1 MRTPSLSVLLKVCLI
16 LVAVTT
22 AAIPWLRSSPEEAF
36 STGSVRVLNGAMA
49 PSLAPADG
57 TEKRQNEQLLEK
69 IALLEAR
76 LQKME
81 AERGAAAPRSIP
93 ERRKAADKDAKEK
106 RKALSETE
114 FGQWMDDS
122 LNLGSYSP
130 DTTRSVMD
138 KAQENLSRIPD
149 VNLTEVQCSERFCRA
164 TLVPEDGKVVNLAE
178 VVGGFSFA
186 GSGFTLEDTDGQ
198 VKVYFTQPGQTFD
211 DLQKEAEQARSAP
224 PG

>member
-1 MRTPSLSVLLKVCLI
+1 MRTPSLLVLVTVCLI
-16 LVAVTT
+16 LAAAAT
-22 AAIPWLRSSPEEAF
+22 AEFPWNWSSPEEAF
-36 STGSVRVLNGAMA
+36 SNGSVRVVNGAMA
-49 PSLAPADG
+49 PSLAPPDG
-57 TEKRQNEQLLEK
+57 TERHQNEQLLEK

-81 AERGAAAPRSIP
+81 AERGAYAPQRVS
-93 ERRKAADKDAKEK
+93 EHRKATDKNAKEE

-114 FGQWMDDS
+114 FGQWMDES

-130 DTTRSVMD
+130 DATRSVTE

-164 TLVPEDGKVVNLAE
+164 TLAPEDGKAVNVAE

-186 GSGFTLEDTDGQ
+186 GSGFTLEDSDGQ

>member
-1 MRTPSLSVLLKVCLI
+1 
-16 LVAVTT
+16 
-22 AAIPWLRSSPEEAF
+22 
-36 STGSVRVLNGAMA
+36 MA
-49 PSLAPADG
+49 PSLAPPDG
-57 TEKRQNEQLLEK
+57 TERHQNEQLLEK

-81 AERGAAAPRSIP
+81 AERGAYAPQRVS
-93 ERRKAADKDAKEK
+93 EHRKATDKNAKEE

-114 FGQWMDDS
+114 FGQWMDES

-130 DTTRSVMD
+130 DATRSVTE

-164 TLVPEDGKVVNLAE
+164 TLAPEDGKAVNVAE

-186 GSGFTLEDTDGQ
+186 GSGFTLEDSDGQ